1 MTPSGWEENAP
12 PPPAPGQGGPNYD
25 DGTAVWGNPVH
36 QGKVSHW
43 KDMPPTKQMPNCG
56 MPPGGMC
63 ANNNPCAPHGGPGM
77 IRLPQVGTNI
87 NKTDSAWMKN
97 QTLNRGLNWSEVPSH
112 RDPSGHRIWD
122 DIHNPIQ
129 DKSVPGTPNTPNSA
143 FGSWG
148 DSGHPMGSYWG
159 SKSKNSSS
167 DWADGQVDT
176 SSWGGPLKQVLN
188 LFLLLQPVLNLLKN
202 CFIKLIF
209 FHILLGC

>member
-1 MTPSGWEENAP
+1 M
-12 PPPAPGQGGPNYD
+12 
-25 DGTAVWGNPVH
+25 H

-56 MPPGGMC
+56 MPPGNLC
-63 ANNNPCAPHGGPGM
+63 PNNNPCAPHAGPGM

-97 QTLNRGLNWSEVPSH
+97 QTLNRNLNWSEVPSH

-129 DKSVPGTPNTPNSA
+129 DKNVPGTPNTPNSA
-143 FGSWG
+143 FGNWG

-159 SKSKNSSS
+159 SKSKNPNSN
-167 DWADGQVDT
+167 WADGQVDT
-176 SSWGGPLKQVLN
+176 SSWGGPLKQVCLTFN
-188 LFLLLQPVLNLLKN
+188 IYCSTHVFTENFAFSYIIWSTLQSPKA
-202 CFIKLIF
+202 
-209 FHILLGC
+209 ILYSVNQFP

>member
-1 MTPSGWEENAP
+1 M
-12 PPPAPGQGGPNYD
+12 
-25 DGTAVWGNPVH
+25 H

-56 MPPGGMC
+56 MPPGNLC
-63 ANNNPCAPHGGPGM
+63 PNNNPCAPHAGPGM

-97 QTLNRGLNWSEVPSH
+97 QTLNRNLNWSEVPSH

-129 DKSVPGTPNTPNSA
+129 DKNVPGTPNTPNSA
-143 FGSWG
+143 FGNWG

-159 SKSKNSSS
+159 SKSKNPNSN
-167 DWADGQVDT
+167 WADGQVDT
-176 SSWGGPLKQVLN
+176 SSWGGPLKQVCFTFNIYCSTHVFTENFAFSYIIWPILQSPKAI
-188 LFLLLQPVLNLLKN
+188 LCQSIFLKKYSVIQFDILQKEL
-202 CFIKLIF
+202 
-209 FHILLGC
+209 